1 MRTGLTMSA
10 NAAVLS
16 KYGAVQ
22 VTTCTPG
29 QLLVMLYDGLFRFL
43 GEAQVALRAKDRAR
57 AGERIGRAHSIIEL
71 LASTLDPTH
80 APDLCRN
87 LEGVYLFCMNRV
99 VAANVQ
105 QDPAR
110 LDEVI
115 RVLTPLREAWREA
128 VSQTAKAPR

>member
-1 MRTGLTMSA
+1 MSA
-10 NAAVLS
+10 NAAAVLS

-43 GEAQVALRAKDRAR
+43 VEAQVALRANDRAR

-80 APDLCRN
+80 APELCQN

-99 VAANVQ
+99 VAANVH

-110 LDEVI
+110 LEEVL

-128 VSQTAKAPR
+128 VAQTSRGPR